1 MEILRQRILK
11 DGVVKEG
18 NILKVD
24 SFLNHQ
30 IDISLLNE
38 IGREFYRL
46 FGKEKINKIIT
57 IESSGIA
64 IAAIAA
70 QYFHVP
76 IVFAKKAASKNIDG
90 EVYSSLI
97 RSYTHGNDYTAIL
110 EKKFLGPEDR
120 ILILDDFLATGKAQ
134 LGLLDI
140 SRQAGATVAGI
151 GIVIE
156 KGFQGGGDHLRDAGY
171 NLKSLA
177 IIDEMRPDGIVFR
190 DEESTYQRS

>member
-1 MEILRQRILK
+1 MEILHQRILA

-46 FGKEKINKIIT
+46 FGKENINKIIT

-70 QYFHVP
+70 QYFNVP

-110 EKKFLGPEDR
+110 EKKFLGPNDR
-120 ILILDDFLATGKAQ
+120 VLILDDFLATGKAQ

-140 SRQAGATVAGI
+140 ARQAGATVAGI
-151 GIVIE
+151 GVVIE

-177 IIDEMRPDGIVFR
+177 IIDEMTPDGIVFR
-190 DEESTYQRS
+190 NEEATY

>member
-1 MEILRQRILK
+1 MELLKQRILT

-30 IDISLLNE
+30 IDIDLLNE
-38 IGREFYRL
+38 VGKEFYRL
-46 FGKEKINKIIT
+46 FGGEDLTKIVT

-70 QYFHVP
+70 QYFHLP
-76 IVFAKKAASKNIDG
+76 ILFAKKAQSKNIDG
-90 EVYSSLI
+90 EVYSATI

-110 EKKFLGPEDR
+110 EKKFLGPADR

-134 LGLLDI
+134 RGLLEI
-140 SRQAGATVAGI
+140 ARQAGAAVAGI

-156 KGFQGGGDHLRDAGY
+156 KGFQGGGDALRTAGY
-171 NLKSLA
+171 PLHSLA
-177 IIDEMRPDGIVFR
+177 IIDKAEPGNIVFR
-190 DEESTYQRS
+190 EDDA

>member
-1 MEILRQRILK
+1 MELLQKRILT

-38 IGREFYRL
+38 IGKEFYRL
-46 FGKEKINKIIT
+46 FQGEKLTKIVT

-70 QYFHVP
+70 QYFNLPV
-76 IVFAKKAASKNIDG
+76 IFAKKAQSKNIDG
-90 EVYSSLI
+90 EVYSSVI
-97 RSYTHGNDYTAIL
+97 HSYTHGNDYTAIL
-110 EKKFLGPEDR
+110 EKKFIGPQDR

-140 SRQAGATVAGI
+140 ARQANAEVAGI

-156 KGFQGGGDHLRDAGY
+156 KGFQGGGDRLREAGY

-177 IIDEMRPDGIVFR
+177 IIDEMSPDGLVFR
-190 DEESTYQRS
+190 KEE

>member
-1 MEILRQRILK
+1 MELLKQRILT

-30 IDISLLNE
+30 IDIDLLNE
-38 IGREFYRL
+38 VGKEFYRL
-46 FGKEKINKIIT
+46 FGGEDLTKIVT

-70 QYFHVP
+70 QYFHLP
-76 IVFAKKAASKNIDG
+76 ILFAKKAQSKNIDG
-90 EVYSSLI
+90 EVYSATI

-110 EKKFLGPEDR
+110 EKKFLGPADR

-134 LGLLDI
+134 RGLLEI
-140 SRQAGATVAGI
+140 ARQAGAAVAGI

-156 KGFQGGGDHLRDAGY
+156 KGFQGGGDALRREGY
-171 NLKSLA
+171 NLQSLA
-177 IIDEMRPDGIVFR
+177 VIDEMSPQDIVFR
-190 DEESTYQRS
+190 DL

>member
-1 MEILRQRILK
+1 MLQKRILT

-38 IGREFYRL
+38 IGKEFYRL
-46 FGKEKINKIIT
+46 FRGEKLTKIVT

-70 QYFHVP
+70 QYFNLPV
-76 IVFAKKAASKNIDG
+76 IFAKKAQSKNIDG
-90 EVYSSLI
+90 EVYSSVI
-97 RSYTHGNDYTAIL
+97 HSYTHGNDYTAIL
-110 EKKFLGPEDR
+110 EKKFIGPQDR

-140 SRQAGATVAGI
+140 ARQANAEVAGI

-156 KGFQGGGDHLRDAGY
+156 KGFQGGGDRLRKAGY

-177 IIDEMRPDGIVFR
+177 IIDEMSPDGLVFR
-190 DEESTYQRS
+190 KEE

>member
-1 MEILRQRILK
+1 MELLEQRILT

-18 NILKVD
+18 HVLKVD

-30 IDISLLNE
+30 LDISLLNE
-38 IGREFYRL
+38 IGREFFRL
-46 FGKEKINKIIT
+46 FQGEKLTKIVT

-70 QYFHVP
+70 QYFHLPV
-76 IVFAKKAASKNIDG
+76 IFAKKAQSKNIDG
-90 EVYSSLI
+90 EVYSSVI

-110 EKKFLGPEDR
+110 EKKFLGPDDR
-120 ILILDDFLATGKAQ
+120 VLILDDFLATGKAQ

-140 SRQAGATVAGI
+140 ARQAGATVAGI

-177 IIDEMRPDGIVFR
+177 IIDEMSPDGIIFR
-190 DEESTYQRS
+190 R

>member
-1 MEILRQRILK
+1 MELLKQRILT

-30 IDISLLNE
+30 IDIDLLNE
-38 IGREFYRL
+38 VGKEFYRL
-46 FGKEKINKIIT
+46 FGGEDLTKIVT

-70 QYFHVP
+70 QYFHLP
-76 IVFAKKAASKNIDG
+76 ILFAKKAQSKNIDG
-90 EVYSSLI
+90 EVYSATI

-110 EKKFLGPEDR
+110 EKKFLGPADR

-134 LGLLDI
+134 RGLLEI
-140 SRQAGATVAGI
+140 ARQAGAAVAGI

-156 KGFQGGGDHLRDAGY
+156 KGFQGGGDALRREGY
-171 NLKSLA
+171 NLQSLA
-177 IIDEMRPDGIVFR
+177 VVDEMSPQGIVFR
-190 DEESTYQRS
+190 DL